1 MSKKDVLGTLSPV
14 YGLMSGHG
22 AFGKLADAG
31 MGGILPAAL
40 ADRRRDKREEEAA
53 RLAAAA
59 ANSPVI
65 QAPTIGMKKGGSVK
79 SSASKRA
86 DGIAQRGKTKGRMV

>member
-31 MGGILPAAL
+31 VGGIIPTAL
-40 ADRRRDKREEEAA
+40 ADRRRDKREEAEEAA
-53 RLAAAA
+53 RLATAG
-59 ANSPVI
+59 SPVI
-65 QAPTIGMKKGGSVK
+65 QAPTAGMKKGGSVG
-79 SSASKRA
+79 SASKRA
-86 DGIAQRGKTKGRMV
+86 DGMASRGKTKGRFV